1 MDAAPKDDRRG
12 RQRKHKAR
20 KNTQRQTTKD
30 IATAT
35 RMSPLSEK
43 EKKIVKQY
51 STFLIRNFEKIRAK
65 KTKRKTAVK
74 PITETNIQSPAKLSA
89 TNLTSNISS
98 PAAISQRRP
107 STPATLAAQISA
119 LCTARNIKTRGLTLA
134 VQDPEVEKM
143 AKMAKIL
150 RVICSNLES
159 LKNPYNSEQ
168 TLLSV
173 IPNSTLTGMGSNKK
187 KKAFLKVQQKQEIT
201 DFRTIQSNIEQGY
214 YKLPSEFNCDIYRLL
229 EYAKLTIDKK
239 DDEKLKLIE
248 LLEKSFVEEKRKQ
261 YSALLEVLGNDILLK
276 DFEDNCNKHEFALVH
291 KPESLDNSS
300 ISNSPLAL
308 VANPTST
315 NEDII
320 RCICGLFRD
329 EGLMIQ
335 CARCMVWQHTEC
347 TKADINADNYLCEE
361 CEPRVV
367 DREIPLDDYT
377 EEGYRYYLTLMRG
390 TSLQV
395 RQGDAVYVLRDI
407 PIRDST
413 GNIVPSKKHTYET
426 IGDVDY
432 NECDIFRVERLWKD
446 DTGKRFIFG
455 HHFLRPHETFH
466 EPSRKFYPN
475 EVVRV
480 PLYEVVPIDLVTGRC
495 WVLDRTTFC
504 KGRPTECKDET
515 HCFICELRVDKTAR
529 FFSKAKTNHPT
540 CTKSYAFHKFSE
552 KLKISKTYAVSI
564 KLIFCGCLTL
574 K

>member
-1 MDAAPKDDRRG
+1 M
-12 RQRKHKAR
+12 Q
-20 KNTQRQTTKD
+20 
-30 IATAT
+30 
-35 RMSPLSEK
+35 PLTEK
-43 EKKIVKQY
+43 EKKLIKQY
-51 STFLIRNFEKIRAK
+51 SVFLIRNFEKIRAK
-65 KTKRKTAVK
+65 KAKRKLVNGKAV
-74 PITETNIQSPAKLSA
+74 PETKSP
-89 TNLTSNISS
+89 TPTSNSSISANNS
-98 PAAISQRRP
+98 NASTPAAITQRRP
-107 STPATLAAQISA
+107 STPASLAAQISA

-150 RVICSNLES
+150 RDICTNLE
-159 LKNPYNSEQ
+159 LVKNPENEQ
-168 TLLSV
+168 QSLVSVLQNPSLSGAAG
-173 IPNSTLTGMGSNKK
+173 TNKK
-187 KKAFLKVQQKQEIT
+187 KKASLKVQQKQVAT
-201 DFRTIQSNIEQGY
+201 DLKTIQNNIEQGY
-214 YKLPSEFNCDIYRLL
+214 YKLPGEFNADMQ
-229 EYAKLTIDKK
+229 KLFEEVKANYGKK
-239 DDEKLKLIE
+239 EEDKLKLIT
-248 LLEKSFVEEKRKQ
+248 LLETNFVEEKHKH
-261 YSALLEVLGNDILLK
+261 YAALLELLGDENLLK
-276 DFEDNCNKHEFALVH
+276 DFA
-291 KPESLDNSS
+291 DNSKKEATETNTNKKETLPNTT
-300 ISNSPLAL
+300 ISNSPLPAANNV
-308 VANPTST
+308 VASS

-347 TKADINADNYLCEE
+347 TKADINADNYLCEQ
-361 CEPRVV
+361 CEPREV

-407 PIRDST
+407 PVKDAS
-413 GNIVPSKKHTYET
+413 GNVVKKHTYET

-480 PLYEVVPIDLVTGRC
+480 PLYEVVPIDLVMGRC

-504 KGRPTECKDET
+504 KGRPIECNDET
-515 HCFICELRVDKTAR
+515 HCFICELRVDKSAR
-529 FFSKAKTNHPT
+529 FFSRAKTNHPT
-540 CTKSYAFHKFSE
+540 CTKSYAFRKFSE
-552 KLKISKTYAVSI
+552 KLKISKTYAVSLNFFYTFVRNFLSF
-564 KLIFCGCLTL
+564 LILN
-574 K
+574 KNV